1 MRPVSLA
8 KVDENLWGRYRLMK
22 DPQIRE
28 RLILENVG
36 LVRYVA
42 GRIAI
47 GLPSNVSLGDLESY
61 GIFGLIDAIDKFDP
75 SRGVKFQTYAIAR
88 IKGAILDGLRADDP
102 APGAWRQKAKMLERA
117 HRELE
122 ARLGR
127 SATAGELAAHL
138 GLTVD
143 GLQSWELEVSS
154 LAVTYLDE
162 LWHPDE
168 DGGAGLAGVDLI
180 ADPAGRDPL
189 SAVLLEER
197 KKILGQA
204 IERLSE
210 KERLVVTLYYYEGLT
225 AKEVAQVMGL
235 SPSRISQLHSRAI
248 FRLRGALSRSKD
260 RVF

>member
-8 KVDENLWGRYRLMK
+8 RVDENLWGRCRLTK
-22 DPQIRE
+22 DPQVRE
-28 RLILENVG
+28 KMILENIG

-42 GRIAI
+42 GRVAI

-61 GIFGLIDAIDKFDP
+61 GVLGLIDAVDKFDP

-88 IKGAILDGLRADDP
+88 IRGAILDGLRADDP
-102 APGAWRQKAKMLERA
+102 APAVWRQKAKMLERA
-117 HRELE
+117 HAELQ
-122 ARLGR
+122 ARFGR
-127 SATAGELAAHL
+127 SAADEELASHL
-138 GLTVD
+138 GLNLD
-143 GLQSWELEVSS
+143 ELRSWELEVSS
-154 LAVTYLDE
+154 LAVTYLDD
-162 LWHPDE
+162 LWHPDD
-168 DGGAGLAGVDLI
+168 DGGAGIAGADMI
-180 ADPAGRDPL
+180 ADPASEDPL
-189 SAVLLEER
+189 GAVVLEER

-235 SPSRISQLHSRAI
+235 SPSRVSQLHSRAI

-260 RVF
+260 RVL